1 MTSGRG
7 KDRSDLERTNCI
19 NATRTD
25 CGTKLWAATRHAP
38 GLGTARVTR
47 FTAGADEPYE
57 GILHVRVCGGRR
69 GQPRLLPGRERGWA
83 RSVANPDTLGR
94 PRRSVRVIRNPNA
107 LVKPKHIVL
116 ILISLLIVAYIVSIL
131 PNFQHSNCKN
141 QRSANCCSLS
151 RRTGED
157 ERIQGRS
164 RARKNRFPLVIAVVN
179 CSSNCRTSAVRDE
192 PETLLHTPPSAATV
206 SN

>member
-47 FTAGADEPYE
+47 FMAGADEPYE

-69 GQPRLLPGRERGWA
+69 GQPRLLPGSECGRAKSVVNSDAFSRPH
-83 RSVANPDTLGR
+83 RSVLPLDHSTSLHSW
-94 PRRSVRVIRNPNA
+94 PRKKR
-107 LVKPKHIVL
+107 
-116 ILISLLIVAYIVSIL
+116 LLSSSGWL
-131 PNFQHSNCKN
+131 
-141 QRSANCCSLS
+141 SAF
-151 RRTGED
+151 
-157 ERIQGRS
+157 
-164 RARKNRFPLVIAVVN
+164 A
-179 CSSNCRTSAVRDE
+179 
-192 PETLLHTPPSAATV
+192 
-206 SN
+206 

>member
-47 FTAGADEPYE
+47 FMAGADEPYE

-69 GQPRLLPGRERGWA
+69 GQPRLLPGSECGRA
-83 RSVANPDTLGR
+83 KSVVNSDALGR
-94 PRRSVRVIRNPNA
+94 PRRSPAFDRVRE
-107 LVKPKHIVL
+107 
-116 ILISLLIVAYIVSIL
+116 SQWQS
-131 PNFQHSNCKN
+131 
-141 QRSANCCSLS
+141 SASCLCCVRIPSVRLEELS
-151 RRTGED
+151 RASPGSQ
-157 ERIQGRS
+157 IQ
-164 RARKNRFPLVIAVVN
+164 ARL
-179 CSSNCRTSAVRDE
+179 
-192 PETLLHTPPSAATV
+192 
-206 SN
+206 

>member
-7 KDRSDLERTNCI
+7 KDRSDIERTNCI

-69 GQPRLLPGRERGWA
+69 GQPRLLPGCRGA
-83 RSVANPDTLGR
+83 PQVCLGVGGWLES
-94 PRRSVRVIRNPNA
+94 SVRRGCVPA
-107 LVKPKHIVL
+107 L
-116 ILISLLIVAYIVSIL
+116 
-131 PNFQHSNCKN
+131 
-141 QRSANCCSLS
+141 
-151 RRTGED
+151 
-157 ERIQGRS
+157 
-164 RARKNRFPLVIAVVN
+164 
-179 CSSNCRTSAVRDE
+179 CR
-192 PETLLHTPPSAATV
+192 
-206 SN
+206 